1 MNGKVVP
8 RVLAVLRAEACV
20 SGAALE
26 GGERREHLAE
36 AGQDARRGDL
46 LQLELGEVML
56 GDAGDVRDEG
66 ADRAGALGEV
76 GSGLDALAEA
86 EREILGTRKRAVSC
100 ERRREG
106 ERKSGLGR
114 CVCSPP
120 TWT

>member
-46 LQLELGEVML
+46 LQLELGEVTL
-56 GDAGDVRDEG
+56 GDAGDVRDER

-76 GSGLDALAEA
+76 GPGLDAVAEA
-86 EREILGTRKRAVSC
+86 EGETLGTKERAGSC
-100 ERRREG
+100 E
-106 ERKSGLGR
+106 
-114 CVCSPP
+114 C
-120 TWT
+120 